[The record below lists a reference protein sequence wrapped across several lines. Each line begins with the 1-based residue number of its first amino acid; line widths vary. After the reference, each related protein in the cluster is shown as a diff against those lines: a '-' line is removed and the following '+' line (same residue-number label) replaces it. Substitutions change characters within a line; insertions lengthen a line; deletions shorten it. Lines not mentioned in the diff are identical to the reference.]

1 MSSFF
6 LAYVTAY
13 AFGFIY
19 ELEEFKVTILQ
30 LEIIKGKEQF
40 IVRKKVNYGNIS
52 FYENNNK
59 VATNPIFYVKCQNPL
74 KIFV

>member
-1 MSSFF
+1 MLYSTLWAVFF

-40 IVRKKVNYGNIS
+40 IVRKKVNYGKFSKN
-52 FYENNNK
+52 
-59 VATNPIFYVKCQNPL
+59 VT
-74 KIFV
+74 KITTK